1 MVCPGCKKAVYKLRF
16 LSETEEWLCSD
27 CAPAEAKPRQ
37 NAKSH
42 HFPFRSRNIRED
54 GAEVE
59 VKSLRHLRRL
69 ENQHGVAS
77 GPWN

>member
-1 MVCPGCKKAVYKLRF
+1 MVCPSCKETVTRLRF
-16 LSETEEWLCSD
+16 VEKEWLCPS

-42 HFPFRSRNIRED
+42 HFPFRTRNIRSD
-54 GAEVE
+54 GSEVE

-69 ENQHGVAS
+69 ENQNHVQS
-77 GPWN
+77 GAWN

>member
-1 MVCPGCKKAVYKLRF
+1 MFCTNCEKTVGRLRF
-16 LSETEEWLCSD
+16 VDGAWMCVD

>member
-1 MVCPGCKKAVYKLRF
+1 MTCPSCK
-16 LSETEEWLCSD
+16 ETVSRIRLVDGEWLCPS

-37 NAKSH
+37 NAKNH
-42 HFPFRSRNIRED
+42 HFPFRTRHIRND

-69 ENQHGVAS
+69 ENQNGVQS
-77 GPWN
+77 GAWN